1 MQGKSVFDSAK
12 IAADFTVSCIEK
24 TQGDPEHWYGV
35 KFELAL
41 GELIKAVK

>member
-1 MQGKSVFDSAK
+1 MRGKSIFEAAK
-12 IAADFTVSCIEK
+12 IAADYTVKCIVK

-41 GELIKAVK
+41 PELMEML